1 MGVKKFI
8 KKSVAFVAAAAM
20 ALTMVVAPVGAGA
33 TYAAEGTED
42 NLHLNKGIE
51 LQSDGNYK
59 ITLEAYSTGK
69 DTTATTDKAVPLDI
83 VLVLDQSGSMKNDF
97 TSSETY
103 NVQTKKEYSYR
114 DLQNGQYY
122 YKDSNDVYYEVKISS
137 EGGFLGWGVTYYAYY
152 QKDGTTYYFYNNN
165 ITTEKKGISDYDSI
179 IWKDNLYTRKVTT
192 TTRLNALKSAV
203 TNFVNSVEQNAIGDP
218 KTTEDDVDHRIAI
231 VGFASESGYGDNTEI
246 LSVSGNNSNT
256 VGVKYD
262 SSNNYTNATKI
273 AFQDTTTDAGK
284 NMLSNAINALA
295 ANGATRTDLGMKM
308 AKDILSNN
316 PKKDEVGRKKLVI
329 MFTDGTPTTQSDF
342 STSVANAAILNAKAI
357 KDDGGKVYSIGI
369 FDNADPNGT
378 SQENKFMNYVSSNYP
393 EATRMDI
400 AGNEIEKPVYYKT
413 ASDAGQ
419 LSDVFESIQHSE
431 TTSGTS
437 VTLTSDSVLRDI
449 ISDKF
454 ELPEGAEASAVSVY
468 EAPSTSVSKDGTINW
483 GTRTNANYTVNAS
496 ENRVDVTGFDY
507 SQNYVTANHPGKKL
521 IVEILVNGLQSGI
534 DMESNDTEQAKSGIY
549 KNSSETT
556 AVKNFVSPKVTI
568 PEYSYVLDYGKK
580 VTIPN
585 TDQSQNKAYSET
597 TQINSTKAA
606 PSKST
611 SIKKTYGTFALE
623 NNTLTYQPGKINW
636 DGFDS
641 IFSFGK
647 KTGDEYE
654 WSKTNVIPANSVYY
668 EDDFGT
674 DKNTD
679 SNVAIVW
686 TGSWSK
692 DGTSQDETQS
702 DKNSQYGW
710 DDSYKGDTGYSNGSA
725 HVSSQNFATATFRFT
740 GTGVDVYS
748 RTNEGVGKIST
759 SLKKVT
765 KNAEGTETVK
775 TIKYKSIDNLSVSGD
790 YYQIPTLNYDDLDYG
805 TYEVTIKVI
814 TVSAENRGTYYLD
827 GIRVYNPLGKVD
839 DNSVAGKAYKEAGE
853 SNAQYIQV
861 RKDLLDS
868 SKVQAIDTAIKG
880 SLFIDKSE
888 EGITDIGTYKDYG
901 PKNEV
906 YLKSDTEKNK
916 IQGVAFNINGYNSDN
931 NKVFIGLKSP
941 TGKEVTV
948 KVTSGDKVEE
958 IKLKSAA
965 DLYYQITPDTK
976 GNVVIENMS
985 DNLLSITK
993 VRITSKVLP
1002 TNNFALTST
1011 PELISYVNTFDALQE
1026 KQDTN
1031 QKDTADTLD
1040 KGDVDINNPGDND
1053 TNKDNSSQDNNEQTK
1068 PDNTWNKIMNSIK
1081 SWFRR

>member
-1 MGVKKFI
+1 MKYLKKTLSFVLAFAMMFTMVI
-8 KKSVAFVAAAAM
+8 VPKTSVSEAAASDYTYFDTTMFNYDTDTFNAATK
-20 ALTMVVAPVGAGA
+20 ALEKNGQQGIYFNDGGMTTNISHENINNRDYNIWTGQPGKKGKEYAYTGLVKSDLDKSGNIQFNYPQAGIFDTTKTTGKN
-33 TYAAEGTED
+33 TYTNVKMPFKKD
-42 NLHLNKGIE
+42 
-51 LQSDGNYK
+51 SDGYYYYDSYK
-59 ITLEAYSTGK
+59 YDVKFPNNKPANNAKLEDEGLSKLSSDGKGAFLPFSKNTSRNVDSNPTFHFGMDMSVKFYMPENGQITTSDGSKKDMTFEFSGDDDVWVFVDGK
-69 DTTATTDKAVPLDI
+69 
-83 VLVLDQSGSMKNDF
+83 LVLDIGGIHNAIKGDINFNKGVATVYKGQTNASVTTTDIYTSNVLGTNWKNETNKVHTLQVFYLERGRGESNCKIKFNLEIKDQLQVTKSLGNKAEDDKDLKALLSNRFNFKIYSSEDKTNYTAYKNKKYYIYKNGSQTGIGTTGTDGSFTLGFNETALFVGSDF
-97 TSSETY
+97 TSGKTYKVKEIVDDNPTYTSTWQTSSKIPGSETIEDKGTTG
-103 NVQTKKEYSYR
+103 QKDAIITTAKKES
-114 DLQNGQYY
+114 DKTEAAN
-122 YKDSNDVYYEVKISS
+122 YEFV
-137 EGGFLGWGVTYYAYY
+137 FTN
-152 QKDGTTYYFYNNN
+152 TF
-165 ITTEKKGISDYDSI
+165 
-179 IWKDNLYTRKVTT
+179 
-192 TTRLNALKSAV
+192 NASLK
-203 TNFVNSVEQNAIGDP
+203 
-218 KTTEDDVDHRIAI
+218 DDV
-231 VGFASESGYGDNTEI
+231 V
-246 LSVSGNNSNT
+246 
-256 VGVKYD
+256 
-262 SSNNYTNATKI
+262 
-273 AFQDTTTDAGK
+273 
-284 NMLSNAINALA
+284 
-295 ANGATRTDLGMKM
+295 
-308 AKDILSNN
+308 
-316 PKKDEVGRKKLVI
+316 
-329 MFTDGTPTTQSDF
+329 
-342 STSVANAAILNAKAI
+342 
-357 KDDGGKVYSIGI
+357 
-369 FDNADPNGT
+369 
-378 SQENKFMNYVSSNYP
+378 
-393 EATRMDI
+393 
-400 AGNEIEKPVYYKT
+400 
-413 ASDAGQ
+413 
-419 LSDVFESIQHSE
+419 
-431 TTSGTS
+431 
-437 VTLTSDSVLRDI
+437 
-449 ISDKF
+449 
-454 ELPEGAEASAVSVY
+454 
-468 EAPSTSVSKDGTINW
+468 
-483 GTRTNANYTVNAS
+483 
-496 ENRVDVTGFDY
+496 
-507 SQNYVTANHPGKKL
+507 
-521 IVEILVNGLQSGI
+521 
-534 DMESNDTEQAKSGIY
+534 
-549 KNSSETT
+549 
-556 AVKNFVSPKVTI
+556 
-568 PEYSYVLDYGKK
+568 VLDYGKPVEIDVLSNDVLYGSTRK
-580 VTIPN
+580 VKDIV
-585 TDQSQNKAYSET
+585 
-597 TQINSTKAA
+597 
-606 PSKST
+606 
-611 SIKKTYGTFALE
+611 E
-623 NNTLTYQPGKINW
+623 NNCQNGTLELTADKSKVKYTPTRYMNSVDTAKYSVYLDKIANPTTKTANV
-636 DGFDS
+636 S
-641 IFSFGK
+641 IM
-647 KTGDEYE
+647 
-654 WSKTNVIPANSVYY
+654 PATSVYY
-668 EDDFGT
+668 EDDFGA
-674 DKNTD
+674 DDN
-679 SNVAIVW
+679 SNPNVAIVW
-686 TGSWSK
+686 SEGWNT
-692 DGTSQDETQS
+692 DGKSQSETQS

-710 DDSYKGDTGYSNGSA
+710 DDSYKDDTGYSNGSA

-1011 PELISYVNTFDALQE
+1011 PELISYVNTFDALQ
-1026 KQDTN
+1026 DTN
-1031 QKDTADTLD
+1031 QKDTEDTLD